1 MTTTQICT
9 CQAARAISAPSG
21 DAVTKGEQDSMKLKD
36 YFETV
41 SGTGVLATADA
52 GGRVDAAIYSTP
64 HVMDDGT
71 VAFIMREHLTHANVQ
86 SNPFATYLFME
97 DGPGH
102 KGLRLYLKK
111 TRESADPE
119 LIAGMTRRH
128 LKPELDAQKGPKHLV
143 CFVVEKVLP
152 LVGSGTA
159 PAATSE
165 R

>member
-1 MTTTQICT
+1 MTMT
-9 CQAARAISAPSG
+9 
-21 DAVTKGEQDSMKLKD
+21 LKQ

-52 GGRVDAAIYSTP
+52 NGKVDAAIYSTP

-71 VAFIMREHLTHANVQ
+71 VAFIMRERLTHENLQ
-86 SNPFATYLFME
+86 SNPFANYLFME
-97 DGPGH
+97 DGPGY

-111 TRESADPE
+111 IREDANPE
-119 LIAGMTRRH
+119 LIASMTRRH

-143 CFVVEKVLP
+143 YFTVEQVLP
-152 LVGSGTA
+152 LIGSGA
-159 PAATSE
+159 PPVT